1 MITVKDV
8 ARKAGVPENTAIR
21 ALAGKIMGKRRDAR
35 ERMERV
41 LKAASELGYRPCEF
55 AKSLRKGKTNTIG
68 LVVGSITNRYFSALV
83 EIVMDEAERNGY
95 RMILELTRW
104 DAEKNNQCLEHLLR
118 LRVDGIFWSGGE
130 FPEEWPLLDDVRDLD
145 VPTIMLYHNDSGI
158 PAVCR
163 DHSDAMRKAV
173 AYLVKQQCRNIV
185 LAAWSGGSAN
195 NKIISDDFD
204 FACRAAGAVP
214 EVFLLSDLSDM
225 DVLATKKAD
234 AILCDAPYC
243 LKYYLSRHVPDPQ
256 RHIIGIY
263 DRWNWV
269 EHPEGLSGVIL
280 LDAEM
285 QIRLAV
291 RKLIAAIEN
300 RSDDLPDIQKS
311 EFFPQ
316 KKFSQLSADD
326 LTLSH
331 LFPY

>member
-8 ARKAGVPENTAIR
+8 ARRAGVPEKTAMR

-41 LKAASELGYRPCEF
+41 LKAASELGYQPCEF
-55 AKSLRKGKTNTIG
+55 AKSLRKGKTDTIG

-83 EIVMDEAERNGY
+83 ETVMDEAERNGY

-104 DAEKNNQCLEHLLR
+104 DAEKNKQCLEHLQR
-118 LRVDGIFWSGGE
+118 LRVDGIFLAGGQ
-130 FPEEWPLLDDVRDLD
+130 FPEERPILDDVRDSD
-145 VPTIMLYHNDSGI
+145 VPAIMLYHNDSGI

-163 DHSDAMRKAV
+163 DFSASMKKAV
-173 AYLVKQQCRNIV
+173 AYLVRQQCWHIV
-185 LAAWSGGSAN
+185 LAAWDAGIVH
-195 NKIISDDFD
+195 NKIISEGFYS
-204 FACRAAGAVP
+204 ACKSAGAIP
-214 EVFLLSDLSDM
+214 EIYPVHRISDM
-225 DVLATKKAD
+225 DTLASKEAD
-234 AILCDAPYC
+234 AVLCDTPYC
-243 LKYYLSRHVPDPQ
+243 LKYYFTRQDTSRQ
-256 RHIIGIY
+256 KQIIGIY

-300 RSDDLPDIQKS
+300 RTDDLPDVQKS

-316 KKFSQLSADD
+316 KMFQRISAED
-326 LTLSH
+326 LALSH

>member
-1 MITVKDV
+1 MITIKDV
-8 ARKAGVPENTAIR
+8 ARKAGVPEKTAMR

-41 LKAASELGYRPCEF
+41 LKAASELGYQPCEF
-55 AKSLRKGKTNTIG
+55 ARSLRKGKTNTIG

-83 EIVMDEAERNGY
+83 ETVMDEAERHGY

-104 DAEKNNQCLEHLLR
+104 DAERNRQCLLHLQR
-118 LRVDGIFWSGGE
+118 LRVDGVFFAAGR
-130 FPEEWPLLDDVRDLD
+130 FPEERPVLDGVQDLNL
-145 VPTIMLYHNDSGI
+145 PAIMLYHNDSGI

-163 DHSDAMRKAV
+163 DHSAAMKKAV
-173 AYLVKQQCRNIV
+173 AYLVKQKCHHIV
-185 LAAWSGGSAN
+185 LAAWATGKVN
-195 NKIISDDFD
+195 DQIISDDFD
-204 FACRAAGAVP
+204 SACRSAGAVP
-214 EVFLLSDLSDM
+214 EVFLFSDLSDM
-225 DVLATKKAD
+225 DVLATKEAD

-243 LKYYLSRHVPDPQ
+243 LKYYFSRHVPDP
-256 RHIIGIY
+256 RKHIIGIY
-263 DRWNWV
+263 DRWNWA

-300 RSDDLPDIQKS
+300 QSDDLPDIQKS

-316 KKFSQLSADD
+316 KKFSQLTADD
-326 LTLSH
+326 LALSH